1 MFITQATVEWLNDRI
16 IAVSTKGFHVF
27 LSKDLKPKDILL
39 NDIRPQT
46 MFVQSSYVS
55 HHFDNRKWVYNF
67 WRFVDQVALDQVAF
81 DQKGRRRQN
90 ISRCIFEFNFNG
102 SQIQEVK

>member
-1 MFITQATVEWLNDRI
+1 
-16 IAVSTKGFHVF
+16 
-27 LSKDLKPKDILL
+27 
-39 NDIRPQT
+39 

-55 HHFDNRKWVYNF
+55 HHFVNRKWVYNF

-81 DQKGRRRQN
+81 DQKGRRRQK

-102 SQIQEVK
+102 SQIQEVKQYASLLWKQIILSKVLSRFVN